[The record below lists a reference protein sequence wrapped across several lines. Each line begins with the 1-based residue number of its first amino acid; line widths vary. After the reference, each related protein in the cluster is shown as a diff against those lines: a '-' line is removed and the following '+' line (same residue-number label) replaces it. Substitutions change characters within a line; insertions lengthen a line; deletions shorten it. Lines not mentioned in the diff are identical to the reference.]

1 MDRHIL
7 NSLYSKLLMLLFPFY
22 LYFNYYIT
30 DCQYFDCKDAYQ
42 KGQTTSGIYTIKP
55 DNQTAFQVYCDMDTD
70 GGGWTVFQ
78 RRMDGSV
85 NFYRNWTDYEQGFG
99 NLSGEYWLGLRK
111 IHHLTPNNISQ
122 ELRVDLVDIENKTY
136 YAHYDNFG
144 VAGASDK
151 YRLHVSGYN
160 GTAGDSLAFYHS
172 GYQFS
177 TPDQDNDALS
187 YSCAQYWKGAW
198 WYRSCWHSNLNGRYT
213 DLTRWNRYIR
223 NNLKMTA
230 MMLRRK

>member
-1 MDRHIL
+1 M
-7 NSLYSKLLMLLFPFY
+7 N
-22 LYFNYYIT
+22 
-30 DCQYFDCKDAYQ
+30 
-42 KGQTTSGIYTIKP
+42 
-55 DNQTAFQVYCDMDTD
+55 TD

-99 NLSGEYWLGLRK
+99 NFCGEYWLGLRK
-111 IHHLTPNNISQ
+111 IHRLTPNNISQ
-122 ELRVDLVDIENKTY
+122 ELRVDLVDIENNTY
-136 YAHYDNFG
+136 YAYYGNFS

-160 GTAGDSLAFYHS
+160 GTARGDSLAFYHS

-177 TPDQDNDALS
+177 THDQDNDVWSRNCALI
-187 YSCAQYWKGAW
+187 WKGGW
-198 WYRSCWHSNLNGRYT
+198 WYHNCWHSNLNGRYT
-213 DLTRWNRYIR
+213 DLTRWHFIYNS
-223 NNLKMTA
+223 LKMTA